1 MVYMKTK
8 AILFSI
14 FVIILAGCAR
24 NHPPPSLTNNP
35 QNSVIS
41 EFGSIDVLKSAKVD
55 VLPLEGKKYSIQ
67 PHDPIV
73 NFGEYM
79 SNYKVFSMDLS
90 EGGSF
95 NVDITSICSCVGLNK
110 RILVPRAYV
119 VNADGNVIETKA
131 SKYRAELSFVGY
143 SLSGTVKTDG
153 KYYLVVAANNSNP
166 GKPVAMDTV
175 QVNGYIPT
183 GIRISN
189 NSSPYGRLI
198 INGRITK

>member
-1 MVYMKTK
+1 MKTK
-8 AILFSI
+8 AIVILM

-24 NHPPPSLTNNP
+24 NHPAPSLTNNP
-35 QNSVIS
+35 QDSIIS
-41 EFGSIDVLKSAKVD
+41 EFGSINVLKSAKVN
-55 VLPLEGKKYSIQ
+55 VLPLESKKYSIQ

-79 SNYKVFSMDLS
+79 SNYKVFSMDLA
-90 EGGSF
+90 EGDTF
-95 NVDITSICSCVGLNK
+95 NVDITSICSCIGLNK

-119 VNADGNVIETKA
+119 VNADGNVIETMA
-131 SKYRAELSFVGY
+131 SKYRSELSFVGY
-143 SLSGTVKTDG
+143 SLSGTVKTEG
-153 KYYLVVAANNSNP
+153 MYFLVVAANNSNP

-189 NSSPYGRLI
+189 NSSPYGQMFI
-198 INGRITK
+198 HGRITK